1 MTLLQK
7 IIANKEREI
16 SVVSKQTY
24 IKTLEARDLFSRKI
38 NSLSD
43 KLSRSPKTGII
54 AEFKRKSPSRGLI
67 NPGVSLENV
76 TTGYRLLGA
85 AGLSILTD
93 YKYFGG
99 SDCDLTLARKINEIP
114 ILRKEFIISEYQVIE
129 AKAIGADVILLIAA
143 ALPVKKIRELASLA
157 RSIGLEVLLE
167 IHSEPEL
174 SVINEFTNIVGVNNR
189 DLNTLEVDTGISL
202 RLADMIPSDFLK
214 ISESGI
220 NSPAVVREL
229 RNAGFNGF
237 LIGEFFM
244 NHTDPVKAF
253 EGFVADLK

>member
-7 IIANKEREI
+7 IIADKKLEI
-16 SVVSKQTY
+16 SVVSRHTD
-24 IKTLEARDLFSRKI
+24 IKSLEARDLFSRKI

-43 KLSRSPKTGII
+43 MLCRSAKTGII

-67 NPGVSLENV
+67 NPGVSLEDV

-99 SDCDLTLARKINEIP
+99 SDCDLTLARRINDIP

-143 ALPVKKIRELASLA
+143 ALTRKKIRELASLA
-157 RSIGLEVLLE
+157 RSVGLEVLLE

-174 SVINEFTNIVGVNNR
+174 SVINEFINMVGVNNR
-189 DLNTLEVDTGISL
+189 DLNSLEVDTGISL
-202 RLADMIPSDFLK
+202 RLADMIPSDFIK
-214 ISESGI
+214 VSESGI

-244 NHTDPVKAF
+244 NHADPVEAF
-253 EGFVADLK
+253 ARFVSDLK